1 MDRYRG
7 RVRDNKQSRSDLL
20 VQVQVGAD
28 RQQSAW
34 GRVDHRDSSELFSV
48 RVPVPDTMTVTLAE
62 HHRNPTP
69 ILVLTLALDLMLAVV
84 LSLSLIL
91 VLTLAP

>member
-28 RQQSAW
+28 RQQSAL

-62 HHRNPTP
+62 HHRNPT
-69 ILVLTLALDLMLAVV
+69 LVLTLALDLMLAVV